1 MAAKIEKVQ
10 NNLIQV
16 NFGDSSTELVQNF
29 PPKKPR
35 KRQKLKNSTTNGN
48 GETTKSKSTLAYWKS
63 AIRQRTYRHKG
74 ELRRCADYS
83 VRIAHD
89 GEQHDIPLKISDREK
104 AAAKAKSIWESV
116 VANGWER
123 TLLGL
128 GVKSKGDALTFGDY
142 LAEFLKMPGVALMT
156 AEEYRKKVIT
166 LVAEVAEIKRSPSVK
181 APRKELEKWRR
192 KVEKVRI
199 CSLSDRQFTKWRES
213 CRLALERGEVCGQI
227 KRRRSASTI
236 NGLIRAYKA
245 VFRAEQIE
253 KFAYLDLPEKIP
265 GASLRLLREPSYR
278 YKGGIDAQAL
288 LDKADSELRETNVEA
303 YKVLLLTL
311 VCGLRRT
318 EADLLL
324 WSSFDFSQSCIHVT
338 ATEYYQ
344 LKSKSSEGV
353 TYFSEEVCRFFQE
366 CFAGRSG
373 EFVLESKRPPL
384 RHKVTYQYHR
394 AEKAQEELI
403 AWLRANGVK
412 SRKPIHSLRK
422 EFGSL
427 INEAYGIHT
436 ASSALRHSTV
446 TVTESHYI
454 CRKVK
459 PVVGLGRNRLSVP
472 DGSG

>member
-1 MAAKIEKVQ
+1 MAAKIEKIQ

-16 NFGDSSTELVQNF
+16 NFGNSSTELVQNF
-29 PPKKPR
+29 STKEPRKSGKSKKPTR
-35 KRQKLKNSTTNGN
+35 SANAESAR
-48 GETTKSKSTLAYWKS
+48 SKSTLAYWKS
-63 AIRQRTYRHKG
+63 AVRQRKYRHKG
-74 ELRRCADYS
+74 ELRKCADYS

-89 GEQHDIPLKISDREK
+89 GEQHDIPLKISDRDK
-104 AAAKAKSIWESV
+104 AASKAKSIWESV
-116 VANGWER
+116 VANGWDR
-123 TLLGL
+123 TLMGL

-142 LAEFLKMPGVALMT
+142 LGEFLKMPGVALMT

-166 LVAEVAEIKRSPSVK
+166 LIAEVVGIKRSPSVK

-199 CSLSDRQFTKWRES
+199 CSLSDRQFMKWRES
-213 CRLALERGEVCGQI
+213 CRMALERGEVCGQI

-245 VFRAEQIE
+245 VFRAEQLE

-265 GASLRLLREPSYR
+265 GTTLRLLREPSYR

-288 LDKADSELRETNVEA
+288 LDKADSELRKENVEA

-324 WSSFDFSQSCIHVT
+324 WSAVDFYQNCIHVT
-338 ATEYYQ
+338 ATEYYE

-353 TYFSEEVCRFFQE
+353 TYFSDDVCRFLRD
-366 CFAGRSG
+366 CYDRRTG

-394 AEKAQEELI
+394 AEKTYRELI
-403 AWLRANGVK
+403 VWLRSNGVK
-412 SRKPIHSLRK
+412 SRSPIHSLRK

-427 INEAYGIHT
+427 INQSYGIHT

-454 CRKVK
+454 CTKVK
-459 PVVGLGRNRLSVP
+459 PVAGLEIQR
-472 DGSG
+472 

>member
-10 NNLIQV
+10 NNLIEV
-16 NFGDSSTELVQNF
+16 DFGNSSTELVQNF
-29 PPKKPR
+29 PTKKPR
-35 KRQKLKNSTTNGN
+35 KSKKPAKAAGAESGR
-48 GETTKSKSTLAYWKS
+48 SKSALAYWKS
-63 AIRQRTYRHKG
+63 AVRQRKYRHKG
-74 ELRRCADYS
+74 ELRKCADYS

-89 GEQHDIPLKISDREK
+89 GEQHDIPLKLSDREK

-116 VANGWER
+116 VANGWDR
-123 TLLGL
+123 TLMGL

-166 LVAEVAEIKRSPSVK
+166 LVAEVVGIKRLPSVK
-181 APRKELEKWRR
+181 APRKQIEKWRL
-192 KVEKVRI
+192 KVEKVRV
-199 CSLSDRQFTKWRES
+199 CSLSDRQFMKWRES
-213 CRLALERGEVCGQI
+213 CRMALERGEVCGQI
-227 KRRRSASTI
+227 QRRRSASTI

-245 VFRAEQIE
+245 VFRAEQLE

-265 GASLRLLREPSYR
+265 GTSLRLLREPSYR

-288 LDKADSELRETNVEA
+288 LDKADSELREGNVEA

-311 VCGLRRT
+311 VCGLRRI

-324 WSSFDFSQSCIHVT
+324 WSAFDFSLDCIHVA
-338 ATEYYQ
+338 ATEYYE

-353 TYFSEEVCRFFQE
+353 TYFSEQVCRFFRDRFE
-366 CFAGRSG
+366 RRTG
-373 EFVLESKRPPL
+373 EFLLESKRPPL

-394 AEKAQEELI
+394 AEKTHRELI
-403 AWLRANGVK
+403 AWLRENGVNAR
-412 SRKPIHSLRK
+412 SPIHSLRK

-427 INEAYGIHT
+427 INQSYGIHT
-436 ASSALRHSTV
+436 ASSALRHSMV

-454 CRKVK
+454 CPKVK
-459 PVVGLGRNRLSVP
+459 PVVGLEMSR
-472 DGSG
+472 